1 MNGQIGI
8 PVSLIGLHGEYDV
21 AVIEMGVSLFGE
33 MTRLTN
39 MVHPDMAVFTNIGD
53 AHLEALG
60 DRPGILRAKSEILQG
75 MGPDAVIFANGDDA
89 LLSAADFG
97 RKTVLFGLGENCA
110 VRAADVRHC
119 GESLSCC
126 ILAGERSFPV
136 TVPAYGTYMIYSV
149 LAAAAV
155 SLELGLSDAEIAR
168 GLARYETVGRR
179 SRVVKTGYCTLVD
192 DCYNANPT
200 SDRAAIDSLASLS
213 GRHVCILGDML
224 EMGGNAPELHRSVGE
239 YAAAHGVDLVITQG
253 ELAKYIAEGAG
264 TAGAHYPDRASLLA
278 ALPELLHEGDV
289 VLVKASHGAHFEEIS
304 EVVKQLTL

>member
-1 MNGQIGI
+1 M
-8 PVSLIGLHGEYDV
+8 
-21 AVIEMGVSLFGE
+21 
-33 MTRLTN
+33 
-39 MVHPDMAVFTNIGD
+39 
-53 AHLEALG
+53 
-60 DRPGILRAKSEILQG
+60 
-75 MGPDAVIFANGDDA
+75 
-89 LLSAADFG
+89 
-97 RKTVLFGLGENCA
+97 
-110 VRAADVRHC
+110 
-119 GESLSCC
+119 
-126 ILAGERSFPV
+126 

-155 SLELGLSDAEIAR
+155 SLELGLSDADIAR

-224 EMGGNAPELHRSVGE
+224 EMGGNATELHRSVGE

-304 EVVKQLTL
+304 EAVKQLS

>member
-1 MNGQIGI
+1 
-8 PVSLIGLHGEYDV
+8 
-21 AVIEMGVSLFGE
+21 
-33 MTRLTN
+33 
-39 MVHPDMAVFTNIGD
+39 
-53 AHLEALG
+53 
-60 DRPGILRAKSEILQG
+60 

-110 VRAADVRHC
+110 VRAADIQHC
-119 GESLSCC
+119 GETLSCC

-264 TAGAHYPDRASLLA
+264 TAGAHYADRASLLA

-304 EVVKQLTL
+304 EAVKQLS

>member
-1 MNGQIGI
+1 MVI
-8 PVSLIGLHGEYDV
+8 PIWRCY
-21 AVIEMGVSLFGE
+21 
-33 MTRLTN
+33 
-39 MVHPDMAVFTNIGD
+39 PNIGD

-110 VRAADVRHC
+110 VRAADVQHC

-126 ILAGERSFPV
+126 ILARGAQLSV

-168 GLARYETVGRR
+168 GLARYETVGRA
-179 SRVVKTGYCTLVD
+179 LV
-192 DCYNANPT
+192 
-200 SDRAAIDSLASLS
+200 S
-213 GRHVCILGDML
+213 
-224 EMGGNAPELHRSVGE
+224 
-239 YAAAHGVDLVITQG
+239 
-253 ELAKYIAEGAG
+253 
-264 TAGAHYPDRASLLA
+264 
-278 ALPELLHEGDV
+278 
-289 VLVKASHGAHFEEIS
+289 
-304 EVVKQLTL
+304 